1 MQIHQLKDLLKDFD
15 KNVIYDQDLKK
26 KSWFNIGGKSKV
38 FYKAE
43 NLKDLVKFLK
53 LLDNKEKIF
62 IIGAGSNTLISDNI
76 FDGVVIKLSKNF
88 NRISLLRED
97 VIISGS
103 GVLDNSLSSFA
114 AENNLSGFEFL
125 SCIPGSI
132 GGGIKM
138 NAGCFGKEFK
148 DILLSIQAIDQ
159 KGSLITI
166 PSKEINFDY
175 RNSDLSEDLIFL
187 SASFKGVKSTFNK
200 VNSEVIKMKSL
211 KEKNQPMRIKTGGS
225 TFKNPI
231 NQTNK
236 KVWELIRESVSI
248 DTKFGDAHISEK
260 HSNFF
265 VNKGNATFNDMKK
278 LIDFINHFIGR
289 GNIKESRF
297 ICSVN
302 GIPFN
307 FYNDRLTGIKV
318 YFGRNERKEI
328 EFVKRNSLDNSVF
341 IDIGSNMGLY
351 TQTIAFF
358 NYKYKNIKITNE
370 ENFNL
375 FLQYLSILYS
385 SQAFT

>member
-53 LLDNKEKIF
+53 LLNNKEKIF

-76 FDGVVIKLSKNF
+76 FNGVVIKLSKNF

-159 KGSLITI
+159 KGNLITI

-175 RNSDLSEDLIFL
+175 RTNDLSEDLIFL
-187 SASFKGVKSTFNK
+187 SAYFKGVKSTFNK

-231 NQTNK
+231 NQTDK

-248 DTKFGDAHISEK
+248 DTKFGDAYISEK

-278 LIDFINHFIGR
+278 LI
-289 GNIKESRF
+289 
-297 ICSVN
+297 
-302 GIPFN
+302 N
-307 FYNDRLTGIKV
+307 FVSKKVLEKTGIKLD
-318 YFGRNERKEI
+318 KEI
-328 EFVKRNSLDNSVF
+328 
-341 IDIGSNMGLY
+341 
-351 TQTIAFF
+351 
-358 NYKYKNIKITNE
+358 KILE
-370 ENFNL
+370 
-375 FLQYLSILYS
+375 
-385 SQAFT
+385 